1 MINIKHLTY
10 DRSELRH
17 VWECFGPGMRHV
29 CPNMWE
35 DFGPGMRQY
44 VGRLWI
50 SHPKLSFFLLF
61 DPIFSKKILAPTGN
75 RTLDPWVVS
84 STP

>member
-1 MINIKHLTY
+1 MINIKNLTF

-17 VWECFGPGMRHV
+17 VWEGFCPGMRHV

-44 VGRLWI
+44 VERLWI
-50 SHPKLSFFLLF
+50 SHPKGDYLTFNLHQ
-61 DPIFSKKILAPTGN
+61 
-75 RTLDPWVVS
+75 S
-84 STP
+84 SVAKLTKA